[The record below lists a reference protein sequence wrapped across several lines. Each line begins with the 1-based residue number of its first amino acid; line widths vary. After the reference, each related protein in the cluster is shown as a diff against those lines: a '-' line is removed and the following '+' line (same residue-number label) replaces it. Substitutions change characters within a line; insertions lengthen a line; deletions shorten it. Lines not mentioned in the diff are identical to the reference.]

1 MGPLQSRPFHE
12 EDKVTG
18 LLTVE
23 FLFKD
28 SPLSFSPQ
36 TKPTAG
42 NDHCVQP
49 GNSASLQLSSI
60 TPSKPAGIM
69 KTSSSGGA
77 GEQSL
82 TSVEYRKVGPS
93 KATYN
98 PYLPY
103 DDNYITGV
111 PQPSQHQNLLVPPS
125 SRTNSRGRQTTFT
138 EPGSLT
144 AGARDQNNLQTESDS
159 ANLTRGRQRTRRL
172 FNTIKRK
179 LSGTRSQSSTFQ
191 SEITNGLSSIRS
203 ASEQRPESLGG
214 RPGSWLSDTSSV
226 SGLSAIS
233 NISSKTFVCE
243 ESSLVLEVAETD
255 KHHYYLVPIQVAR
268 TGKFKKKGTKL
279 HIFLDHIF
287 VAQHLKF
294 GSICSVCHHRI
305 SMRPGKQGYVCRDC
319 GLVTHKP
326 CHIQVESHCEQTTLP
341 SLDLEYYSEEK
352 K

>member
-1 MGPLQSRPFHE
+1 MEWEQSFPNSVIFFQ
-12 EDKVTG
+12 VTG

-49 GNSASLQLSSI
+49 GNSASLQLSSN

-69 KTSSSGGA
+69 KTPSSGVA

-93 KATYN
+93 KPTYN

-103 DDNYITGV
+103 DDNYTTGV

-144 AGARDQNNLQTESDS
+144 AGAREQNNLQTGWHLLSSYFFDFFYYISESDS

-191 SEITNGLSSIRS
+191 SETTNG
-203 ASEQRPESLGG
+203 
-214 RPGSWLSDTSSV
+214 
-226 SGLSAIS
+226 
-233 NISSKTFVCE
+233 N
-243 ESSLVLEVAETD
+243 
-255 KHHYYLVPIQVAR
+255 HH
-268 TGKFKKKGTKL
+268 
-279 HIFLDHIF
+279 
-287 VAQHLKF
+287 
-294 GSICSVCHHRI
+294 
-305 SMRPGKQGYVCRDC
+305 
-319 GLVTHKP
+319 
-326 CHIQVESHCEQTTLP
+326 
-341 SLDLEYYSEEK
+341 
-352 K
+352 